1 MPAIS
6 QHVVPRNG
14 RWAIRTTGAKRAYR
28 KFDTMQEAIEVARKI
43 ARKKRRAL
51 YIFGADGRIR
61 NREEPLPPGNKA
73 NGGPS

>member
-1 MPAIS
+1 
-6 QHVVPRNG
+6 
-14 RWAIRTTGAKRAYR
+14 
-28 KFDTMQEAIEVARKI
+28 MQEAIEAAREI

>member
-6 QHVVPRNG
+6 QHVVPRDG
-14 RWAIRTTGAKRAYR
+14 RWAVRSTGAKRAYR
-28 KFDTMQEAIEVARKI
+28 KFDTKREAIEAAREI

-61 NREEPLPPGNKA
+61 IREEPLPPGNKA

>member
-28 KFDTMQEAIEVARKI
+28 KFDTMQEAIDAAREI

-61 NREEPLPPGNKA
+61 NREEPLPPRNKA